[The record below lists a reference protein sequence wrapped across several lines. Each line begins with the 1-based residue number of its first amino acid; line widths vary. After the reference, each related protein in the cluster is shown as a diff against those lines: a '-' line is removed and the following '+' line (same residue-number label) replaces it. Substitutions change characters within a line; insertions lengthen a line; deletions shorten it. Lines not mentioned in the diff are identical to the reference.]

1 MSQVK
6 CYEQRLF
13 QYAAVL
19 LICLFPLLVHA
30 DSGKELSSG
39 ESVYVPVYSNV
50 YAGPKANPV
59 QLAAILSI
67 HNTDPKHAITI
78 LKVDYY
84 DSNGK
89 FVESY
94 VEKPLTLK
102 SFTHIYFYLK
112 EYDKRGGPGANFLVK
127 WRAEKKVNQPI
138 IQALML
144 GSRSGISFTTSGQ
157 IITEQGD

>member
-1 MSQVK
+1 MLLL
-6 CYEQRLF
+6 RLHL
-13 QYAAVL
+13 QGILKYPLVL
-19 LICLFPLLVHA
+19 LILLSPVLVHA
-30 DSGKELSSG
+30 DSGKELSLG

-127 WRAEKKVNQPI
+127 
-138 IQALML
+138 
-144 GSRSGISFTTSGQ
+144 
-157 IITEQGD
+157 